1 MRTKL
6 ILTALLFSVFF
17 ISGAQI
23 LSAQGKKNK
32 REIVEL
38 LVPEMHC
45 QNCQKKIEK
54 NIAFEKGVTDLKV
67 DLENKVVT
75 VTYRIDKTTVE
86 KLISA
91 FKKIGYSAE
100 IVPSDSI

>member
-17 ISGAQI
+17 ISGTQI